1 MDDYFELLNRY
12 DEGVEHL
19 DMPADR
25 NINVGLTEDIKRLQ
39 TVLREELGLA
49 SDMDINRYNERAWYG
64 DLSILKDAH
73 GNFCSDKST
82 PTRTGVALDI
92 RVSNF
97 GRLTTIFGCTEEAL
111 HTYPVEQIREYITE
125 PSFRYVPIEVLME
138 PYYGVFELANVYA
151 PEKYRWFHRFFYYPT

>member
-25 NINVGLTEDIKRLQ
+25 NINVGLTEDIRGLQ
-39 TVLREELGLA
+39 TVLREELGLECRFN
-49 SDMDINRYNERAWYG
+49 IVNYQYPAWYG
-64 DLSILKDAH
+64 GLYIDKDAN
-73 GNFCSDKST
+73 GNPCPDKNT
-82 PTRTGVALDI
+82 PTHSGAALNI

-111 HTYPVEQIREYITE
+111 RTYPVEQIREYITE
-125 PSFRYVPIEVLME
+125 PSFRYVPIEVLLT
-138 PYYGVFELANVYA
+138 PYDGTHIVGL
-151 PEKYRWFHRFFYYPT
+151 KQMRWFDRFFFYPN